1 MNDTVS
7 TPTTVEEG
15 KLKKNMGTLIILIIS
30 GAMIYALPYFK
41 AYYYD
46 SFVLHFNLNN
56 TQMGT
61 LGSVYGLFAI
71 PGYIM
76 GGFMA
81 DRFSTRKLMTFSLL
95 VTGLLALVLL
105 FYPPYPVVL
114 FIHAVWGITTIM
126 TFWNALVKAIRT
138 IASSSEQGRAF
149 GLFEGGRG
157 IVNIVQATSMLALF
171 TYLSRV
177 ASDKVGLSAIIGG
190 YAAIHIILAILLWF
204 RFKDPFEATK
214 TEGQSFIN
222 VPVLKK
228 ALKMPTTWLVVA
240 IIFTSYTVIISY
252 FYFTPYTTQ
261 VFGATA
267 ALGAFFSIFSQ
278 YVRPIGSFAAGFA
291 ADKFGSSKIL
301 LICFVILTLSIFG
314 ITVTP
319 GKASMIW
326 VVIVCAVSLY
336 TVMYGIQ
343 SLHYAILE
351 EGDYS
356 LEMTGTVTSII
367 CPLGY
372 SAEFFAPL
380 VAGPLLDKFP
390 GVQGYKYFFTYLTAM
405 GVIGIIVTLV
415 WLAITKERR
424 QELQA
429 ARNRK

>member
-1 MNDTVS
+1 MNDNI
-7 TPTTVEEG
+7 TTTEIVEEG

-46 SFVLHFNLNN
+46 AFVLHFNLTN

-81 DRFSTRKLMTFSLL
+81 DRFSTRKLMTFSLM
-95 VTGLLALVLL
+95 VTGILALVLL

-114 FIHAVWGITTIM
+114 LIHAVWGITTIM

-138 IASSSEQGRAF
+138 IASSNEQGRAF

-157 IVNIVQATSMLALF
+157 IVNIVQATAMLALF
-171 TYLSRV
+171 SYLSKV
-177 ASDKVGLSAIIGG
+177 ASDKVGLSAIIAG
-190 YAAIHIILAILLWF
+190 YAAIHILLGVLLWI
-204 RFKDPFEATK
+204 RFKDPFESK
-214 TEGQSFIN
+214 NVKGQSFIN

-267 ALGAFFSIFSQ
+267 TLGAFFSIFSQ
-278 YVRPIGSFAAGFA
+278 YMRPIGSFTAGFA

-301 LICFVILTLSIFG
+301 LICFIILTLSILG
-314 ITVTP
+314 ITITP
-319 GKASMIW
+319 GKASLIW
-326 VVIVCAVSLY
+326 IVVICAVSLY

-356 LEMTGTVTSII
+356 LEMTGTVTSIV

-390 GVQGYKYFFTYLTAM
+390 GVTGYKYFFTYLTAM
-405 GVIGIIVTLV
+405 GVIGIIVTLI
-415 WLAITKERR
+415 WLSITKERR
-424 QELQA
+424 MELA
-429 ARNRK
+429 NARKK